1 MSRSAFNAFKAQVP
15 IEWSPRLYITLVRG
29 LPGTRRTLDATR
41 LRRCNRTVL
50 HRTTPS
56 LLGML
61 NQDFSSL
68 FFPFFFSLP
77 HLLSL
82 SNTPKPGLFFW
93 LCLSSEDEIDF
104 KKISE
109 EVGGGGDGGDVRC
122 PETATGGAPS
132 SPPSHCCQP
141 YPSSSSSSHCGR
153 PCSVA
158 ALSRPSSDDGHL
170 VMNLDWQQC
179 LPQSPYAFK
188 SNTFICLGG
197 WGSCFLS
204 SKVTLLVL
212 MPLPN
217 LEERLIPVFYIVCIS
232 SLKDCRPSKLS
243 PIPLSSKPLLGGSEG

>member
-1 MSRSAFNAFKAQVP
+1 MRSRRRFPSSGARGYTSLSCVVSPAPAAPSMPRASAAATAP
-15 IEWSPRLYITLVRG
+15 SSIAPPPPSSACS
-29 LPGTRRTLDATR
+29 TRT
-41 LRRCNRTVL
+41 
-50 HRTTPS
+50 S
-56 LLGML
+56 LLF
-61 NQDFSSL
+61 FSL
-68 FFPFFFSLP
+68 FFSLP

-217 LEERLIPVFYIVCIS
+217 LEVDERLIPVFYIVCIS

>member
-56 LLGML
+56 LLG
-61 NQDFSSL
+61 
-68 FFPFFFSLP
+68 
-77 HLLSL
+77 
-82 SNTPKPGLFFW
+82 
-93 LCLSSEDEIDF
+93 
-104 KKISE
+104 E

-217 LEERLIPVFYIVCIS
+217 LEVDERLIPVFYIVCIS